1 VLKKGMI
8 FLFVFAVLSGCAEQ
22 PPTKIDVE
30 MFNTVGD
37 SLGTVKLSE
46 QPEGVKIE
54 LNLEGLPPGEHAFHI
69 HEKGSCKPPD
79 FKSAGNHYNPDDK
92 KHGLLHPEGAH
103 AGDLPNLIVGEDGKV
118 KAEIL
123 ASQVTLKE
131 GKTTLLTKEGT
142 SLVIHAKKD
151 DGMTQPA
158 GDAGGRIAC
167 GEIKKMEGRGESKEE
182 KQEREKTGE
191 NKAGKEG
198 E

>member
-1 VLKKGMI
+1 VLKRGTL
-8 FLFVFAVLSGCAEQ
+8 FLFVFAVLGACTEQ
-22 PPTKIDVE
+22 PPTKLDIE
-30 MFNTVGD
+30 MFNSFGD

-79 FKSAGNHYNPDDK
+79 FKSAGNHYNPDNK
-92 KHGLLHPEGAH
+92 KHGLLHPKGAH

-123 ASQVTLKE
+123 APQVTLKE

-167 GEIKKMEGRGESKEE
+167 GVIKKMEGRGESKEE
-182 KQEREKTGE
+182 K
-191 NKAGKEG
+191 
-198 E
+198 

>member
-1 VLKKGMI
+1 VLKRGMLI
-8 FLFVFAVLSGCAEQ
+8 LFVFTALGACAEQ
-22 PPTKIDVE
+22 PPTKLDVE
-30 MFNTVGD
+30 MFNSSGD
-37 SLGTVKLSE
+37 SLGKVKLSE
-46 QPEGVKIE
+46 QPEGVKLE

-103 AGDLPNLIVGEDGKV
+103 AGDLPNLIVKEDGKV
-118 KAEIL
+118 KTEIL
-123 ASQVTLKE
+123 APQVTLKE

-142 SLVIHAKKD
+142 SLVIHAGKD

-167 GEIKKMEGRGESKEE
+167 GEIKKIEGRGESKEE
-182 KQEREKTGE
+182 K
-191 NKAGKEG
+191 
-198 E
+198 

>member
-1 VLKKGMI
+1 ML
-8 FLFVFAVLSGCAEQ
+8 FLFVFAVLSACTEQ
-22 PPTKIDVE
+22 PPTKLDVE
-30 MFNTVGD
+30 MFNSFGD

-46 QPEGVKIE
+46 QPEGVKME

-118 KAEIL
+118 KAEIV
-123 ASQVTLKE
+123 APQVTLKE

-167 GEIKKMEGRGESKEE
+167 GAIKKIEGRGESKEE

-191 NKAGKEG
+191 SKADKE